1 MNSFPTYDS
10 TRTDYGRFPRGIQA
24 VVPQYQ
30 FPCTGV
36 VRQLTAR
43 VGIGDVDGIFAV
55 EIWRPTDINGSYT
68 LLWEMQHPTIET
80 YRIGNM
86 VTFSPSFAVPVE
98 RGDVIGFY
106 SGSPY
111 PESHQILYDTTARG
125 VTVYSTSGGDGPLC
139 NFSIC
144 DVSVFSQDNTAPL
157 ISATYGECVV
167 GMHELREREICVA
180 YTSAF
185 ICKLQHS
192 TNLLQTNSTY
202 NSASTCTPNTS
213 PCTPSH

>member
-1 MNSFPTYDS
+1 MLDSFPTYNS
-10 TRTDYGRFPRGIQA
+10 SRTDYGRFQRGILA

-43 VGIGDVDGIFAV
+43 VGIGDDADGIFAV
-55 EIWRPTDINGSYT
+55 EIWRPIDINGSYT
-68 LLWEMQHPTIET
+68 LLWGMQYPTMFET
-80 YRIGNM
+80 SRIGNM

-106 SGSPY
+106 TGSAHT
-111 PESHQILYDTTARG
+111 ESHKILYDPTARG
-125 VTVYSTSGGDGPLC
+125 ITVYSTSGSGGPLC

-144 DVSVFSQDNTAPL
+144 DVSVLSQDNTAPL

-167 GMHELREREICVA
+167 GVHEL
-180 YTSAF
+180 
-185 ICKLQHS
+185 
-192 TNLLQTNSTY
+192 
-202 NSASTCTPNTS
+202 
-213 PCTPSH
+213 